1 MSFKKGKF
9 YYSLMNN
16 RDRMRFKGN
25 VCSQN
30 ICFDSLMNNEYECFE
45 SFLKNSFRWD
55 LSMQGSNYWEIV
67 NKQIVSKRE
76 MRRKDFFLIWFLFLF
91 LTFVF
96 YYVYIINLK
105 P

>member
-1 MSFKKGKF
+1 MSLKKGK
-9 YYSLMNN
+9 YYYLLMNN

-25 VCSQN
+25 VCSQSE
-30 ICFDSLMNNEYECFE
+30 CFDSKMNNDYHCFECF
-45 SFLKNSFRWD
+45 LKDSFRWD

-96 YYVYIINLK
+96 YYVYITNLK